1 MNPVIQ
7 MTVAV
12 AVVVIAAR
20 MWSPILY
27 WLAGLFVVLF
37 TIKCIRRT
45 YGWLRR
51 RTTLHWVMIAE
62 YGLIFTGM
70 LTLAFTVDYIH
81 PMKISAVSILLCATC
96 AYLIVG
102 LLISAA
108 GRIRR

>member
-12 AVVVIAAR
+12 AMVVIAAR
-20 MWSPILY
+20 MWTPVLY
-27 WLAGLFVVLF
+27 WLAGIFILLF

-45 YGWLRR
+45 CGWLRR

-62 YGLIFTGM
+62 YGLIFTVV

-81 PMKISAVSILLCATC
+81 PRKISAVSILLCSAC

-108 GRIRR
+108 GRMRR